1 MISTRTAYR
10 AALSCAAIVVV
21 GGATAWVL
29 KAQTAPAKR
38 VLQIARNTAASDTK
52 AAPADSRNAPSA
64 VVPVLPAAAK
74 QAQQTEPKPG
84 AEVLIARET
93 YAYPGAGRRDPF
105 VSLMNTEELRP
116 LIGDLKLV
124 AVAFDPTGRN
134 SVAVLRDV
142 TTSEQYRVKVG
153 QELGRMRVAQIREKN
168 VVFGI
173 EEFGYSR
180 QESLVMTD
188 STKVRTQ

>member
-1 MISTRTAYR
+1 MRHKSVAVLSAFVFVTGVSATI
-10 AALSCAAIVVV
+10 AAR
-21 GGATAWVL
+21 
-29 KAQTAPAKR
+29 AQTPARPKVVRVASNTVTNDKNRAPSPAPAA
-38 VLQIARNTAASDTK
+38 Q
-52 AAPADSRNAPSA
+52 APIQAPKSA
-64 VVPVLPAAAK
+64 
-74 QAQQTEPKPG
+74 TN
-84 AEVLIARET
+84 EVLITREA
-93 YAYPGAGRRDPF
+93 YAYGATGRRDPF

-124 AVAFDPTGRN
+124 AVALDPTGRN

-142 TTSEQYRVKVG
+142 TTKEQYRVKVG
-153 QELGRMRVAQIREKN
+153 QEIGRMRVAAIHAKD

-180 QESLVMTD
+180 QEMLAMTQD

>member
-1 MISTRTAYR
+1 MIRHKSVATLAAFVFVTGAG
-10 AALSCAAIVVV
+10 AALVVN
-21 GGATAWVL
+21 
-29 KAQTAPAKR
+29 AQTPAKPNVVR
-38 VLQIARNTAASDTK
+38 VASNTANTDEKRVVPTPAAA
-52 AAPADSRNAPSA
+52 AAPAAAP
-64 VVPVLPAAAK
+64 K
-74 QAQQTEPKPG
+74 QAPT
-84 AEVLIARET
+84 EVLINREQ

-124 AVAFDPTGRN
+124 AIALDPTGRN

-142 TTSEQYRVKVG
+142 STKEQYRVKVG
-153 QELGRMRVAQIREKN
+153 QELGRMRVAAIRARE

-180 QESLVMTD
+180 QESLAMTD